1 MDKFIKDSA
10 HELNTPIS
18 VLMTCFMLKNGKN
31 PQKMMKYILSSS
43 NKFLKFIMIFIF
55 QLLMN

>member
-18 VLMTCFMLKNGKN
+18 VLMTSVSMLKNGK
-31 PQKMMKYILSSS
+31 KKSSK
-43 NKFLKFIMIFIF
+43 NDEIYFK
-55 QLLMN
+55 